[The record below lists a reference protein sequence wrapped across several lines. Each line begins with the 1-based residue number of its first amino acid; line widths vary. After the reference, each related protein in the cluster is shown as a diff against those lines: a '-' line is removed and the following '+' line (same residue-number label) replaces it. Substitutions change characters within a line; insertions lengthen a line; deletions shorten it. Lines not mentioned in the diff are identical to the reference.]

1 LSNGLNLEPVKTNGN
16 GKGSEN
22 GNGLLTVGHS
32 VPRVD
37 GPDKVSGMARYAADL
52 NLPGL
57 LHARPVLSLY
67 AHAKIK
73 NINISAALKVPG
85 VIRVVTAK
93 DLPIKSGASESRK
106 RDPLAK
112 DEVFFYGQ
120 PVVIV
125 LGETEAAARDGAELV
140 EIEYEPLPSAV
151 DFLKAMEHDAPLVKN
166 KPSSG
171 ADAEASMHNASA
183 GGAKEEEKVDLP
195 PNVTNHSHM
204 KRGDV
209 EAGFKEAAVIS
220 EHTYRVPGVHQS
232 YIETQAVTAA
242 PDPLGGMV
250 IYTST
255 QAGFYCRDEVA
266 GALGIPANKVRVV
279 TMTVGGAFGAK
290 FVLIEPLAAALA
302 KLAARPVRLTFYRME
317 DLLAANPVQA
327 GIVEFKMG
335 ARADGTIC
343 AIKAKMY
350 LDSGFYPGA
359 GTWAIG
365 MIGMCYRV
373 PNFDMEAFEVLTHKV
388 SVGAYRA
395 PGAPQ
400 VTFVTETAV
409 DELAHK
415 LNMDPLEFRLKNCV
429 VEGDKNNSDQTWP
442 RIGLKE
448 CLETLGQHPI
458 WKNRHQKGPDE
469 GIGLACGGW
478 GGGLEPASA
487 LCRMDSDGN
496 FTLQVGV
503 SDISGVST
511 SLQMIAA
518 EVLGLTADK
527 VTIVLLDTSAAPY
540 AGGSGGSKTLY
551 TVGAAVQKAAEDA
564 AEQIK
569 KIAATELEA
578 APQDIELKGGK
589 ASVKGL
595 PSRSVDFVKIA
606 KRSMSKTTPVLGNGA
621 SAQHNQAPGFAAH
634 LAKVKVDRETGEVKI
649 LEYVAAQDVGK
660 AINPREVEGQVHG
673 GVTQGLG
680 WALYEEM
687 IYDDSGTLLSG
698 SLMDYTVLNA
708 PQVPSMETILVEVP
722 SPDGPFGARGVGE
735 PPVIPGGGTLNSAIF
750 NAVGIH
756 MTEMPMTPQRV
767 IKALHDK

>member
-1 LSNGLNLEPVKTNGN
+1 MKTFGN
-16 GKGSEN
+16 GQN
-22 GNGLLTVGHS
+22 HGNSLLTVGHS

-37 GPDKVSGMARYAADL
+37 GPDKVTGMAQFAADL

-67 AHAKIK
+67 SHAKIK
-73 NINISAALKVPG
+73 SINTEAALKVPG
-85 VIRVVTAK
+85 VFRVVLAQ
-93 DLPIKSGASESRK
+93 DLPIKSGKSESRK
-106 RDPLAK
+106 RNPLAK

-120 PVVIV
+120 PVAIV
-125 LGETEAAARDGAELV
+125 LGDTEAAARDGAELV
-140 EIEYEPLPSAV
+140 EIEYESLPSVV
-151 DFLKAMEHDAPLVKN
+151 DFLKAMEKGAPEVQN

-171 ADAEASMHNASA
+171 VDAEASMHNAAA
-183 GGAKEEEKVDLP
+183 GGAKEEEKIDLP
-195 PNVTNHSHM
+195 PNVSNHSHM
-204 KRGDV
+204 KRGDI

-220 EHTYRVPGVHQS
+220 EHTYRVPAVHQS
-232 YIETQAVTAA
+232 YIETQSVTVA
-242 PDPLGGMV
+242 PDPMGGMT

-266 GALGIPANKVRVV
+266 DALGISPNKVRVV

-302 KLAARPVRLTFYRME
+302 KLARRPVRLNLYRME

-327 GIVEFKMG
+327 GQIYFKMG

-343 AIKAKMY
+343 AMQAKMY
-350 LDSGFYPGA
+350 LDSGLYPGA

-365 MIGMCYRV
+365 MLGMCYRV

-388 SVGAYRA
+388 GVGAYRA

-400 VTFVTETAV
+400 ATFVTETAV

-415 LNMDPLEFRLKNCV
+415 LNIDPLEFRLMNCV

-448 CLETLGQHPI
+448 CLETLGQHPL
-458 WKNRHQKGPDE
+458 WLNRGQKGQDE

-511 SLQMIAA
+511 SLKMIAA
-518 EVLGLTADK
+518 EILGLSADK
-527 VTIVLLDTSAAPY
+527 VTIVLMDTNSAPY

-569 KIAATELEA
+569 KIAAMELEA
-578 APQDIELKGGK
+578 APQDIELLDGK
-589 ASVKGL
+589 AYVKGL

-621 SAQHNQAPGFAAH
+621 SAQQNQAPGFAAH
-634 LAKVKVDRETGEVKI
+634 LAKVKVDRETGDVKI
-649 LEYVAAQDVGK
+649 LEYVAIQDVGK

-673 GVTQGLG
+673 GATQGLG
-680 WALYEEM
+680 WALYEQLV
-687 IYDDSGTLLSG
+687 YDDSGTLLSG
-698 SLMDYTVLNA
+698 SLMDYTILNA
-708 PQVPSMETILVEVP
+708 PQVPNFETILVEVA

-750 NAVGIH
+750 DAVGVY
-756 MTEMPMTPQRV
+756 MTEIPMTPQRV
-767 IKALHDK
+767 IQSLREK

>member
-1 LSNGLNLEPVKTNGN
+1 MTNLRDVETVKQNGN
-16 GKGSEN
+16 GN

-37 GPDKVSGMARYAADL
+37 GADKVSGMARYAADL

-73 NINISAALKVPG
+73 SINTEAASKVPG
-85 VIRVVTAK
+85 VVQVVTAQN
-93 DLPIKSGASESRK
+93 LPIKPGEAESR
-106 RDPLAK
+106 RRNPLAK

-120 PVVIV
+120 PVAVV

-140 EIEYEPLPSAV
+140 SVEYEPLPSAI
-151 DFLKAMEHDAPLVKN
+151 DFIKAMEWDAPHVQN

-171 ADAEASMHNASA
+171 ADAEASMHNAAA
-183 GGAKEEEKVDLP
+183 GAAKEEEKIELP
-195 PNVTNHSHM
+195 PNVSNHSHM
-204 KRGDV
+204 QRGDV
-209 EAGFKEAAVIS
+209 EAAFKEAAAIS

-232 YIETQAVTAA
+232 YIETQSVTAS
-242 PDPLGGMV
+242 PDPMGGMV
-250 IYTST
+250 IYSST

-266 GALGIPANKVRVV
+266 DALGIPPSKVRVV

-302 KLAARPVRLTFYRME
+302 KLTRRPVRLNYYRME
-317 DLLAANPVQA
+317 DLLAANPVHA
-327 GIVEFKMG
+327 GQIYFKMS
-335 ARADGTIC
+335 ASADGTITGM
-343 AIKAKMY
+343 KARMIF
-350 LDSGFYPGA
+350 DSGVYPGSPF
-359 GTWAIG
+359 WALSMLG
-365 MIGMCYRV
+365 LCYRV

-388 SVGAYRA
+388 STGAYRA

-400 VTFVTETAV
+400 TAYVTETAV

-415 LNMDPLEFRLKNCV
+415 LNIDPLEFRLKNCV
-429 VEGDKNNSDQTWP
+429 VEGDKNNNDQTWP

-448 CLETLGQHPI
+448 CLEALGEHPM
-458 WKNRHQKGPDE
+458 WKNRASKGKDE

-511 SLQMIAA
+511 SLKMIAA
-518 EVLGLTADK
+518 EILGLEADK
-527 VTIVLLDTSAAPY
+527 VTIVLLDTDAAPY

-578 APQDIELKGGK
+578 APADIELKGGK
-589 ASVKGL
+589 AFVKGL

-606 KRSMSKTTPVLGNGA
+606 KRSFSRTTPVLGNGA
-621 SAQHNQAPGFAAH
+621 SAQRSQAPGFAAH
-634 LAKVKVDRETGEVKI
+634 MAKVQVDRETGEIKI
-649 LEYVAAQDVGK
+649 LGYVAAQDVGK
-660 AINPREVEGQVHG
+660 AINPNEVEGQIHG

-680 WALYEEM
+680 WALYEQLV
-687 IYDDSGTLLSG
+687 YSDDGTLLSG

-708 PQVPSMETILVEVP
+708 PQVPVFDTILVEVS

-735 PPVIPGGGTLNSAIF
+735 PPVIPGAGTLNSAIF
-750 NAVGIH
+750 DAVGVYL
-756 MTEMPMTPQRV
+756 TEIPMTPERV
-767 IKALHDK
+767 VKALHEK